1 MAGFCLDID
10 PAAGGIGA
18 IPGGKAFAGKTV
30 SHFSW
35 NGSSDQGMAM
45 KGLKRAFDLVATAL
59 LLLVT
64 SPVLLLCMFAVRVSS
79 PGPVIFSQT
88 RVGRDGVLFRCHK
101 LRTMYQGTPSLPSH
115 EAPAN
120 AVTAVGRTLRK
131 FKLDELPQFWNVL
144 KGEMS
149 LVGPR
154 PCLPTQ
160 TELIERRRRL
170 GVLAARPGIT
180 GMAQIRGIDMS
191 NPQLLAETDA
201 AYLRTASFSLD
212 LRILFGTLYRH
223 GGD

>member
-1 MAGFCLDID
+1 M
-10 PAAGGIGA
+10 
-18 IPGGKAFAGKTV
+18 V
-30 SHFSW
+30 
-35 NGSSDQGMAM
+35 
-45 KGLKRAFDLVATAL
+45 
-59 LLLVT
+59 
-64 SPVLLLCMFAVRVSS
+64 
-79 PGPVIFSQT
+79 
-88 RVGRDGVLFRCHK
+88 
-101 LRTMYQGTPSLPSH
+101 QGTPSLPSH

-144 KGEMS
+144 RGEMS

-170 GVLAARPGIT
+170 GVLAALPGIT

-201 AYLRTASFSLD
+201 AYLRTASFWLD
-212 LRILFGTLYRH
+212 LRILFGTLYRK